1 MTFIRE
7 ALSSEGSPSSK
18 RVMAAFAVFMTVII
32 VAANIILPDKDIP
45 FTHYFDGLLVFA
57 AACLTGTVVENMK
70 PNSTNSTDGTT

>member
-1 MTFIRE
+1 MNFIRE

-18 RVMAAFAVFMTVII
+18 RVMAALAVLMAVAII
-32 VAANIILPDKDIP
+32 PVNICIQSGSVP

-70 PNSTNSTDGTT
+70 TPPPSDGTT